1 MTDNRMKDRVKVM
14 LGTPAE
20 TETSEHAMVGP
31 NPRFPDQALQVLTM
45 AQRTA
50 EEHVATAHH
59 QADKIR
65 TDAQAAAEQIARDAQ
80 VHAHNVRRE
89 ADKVLFEA
97 RQASEQM
104 ARDARARTE
113 EAQQNVEK
121 IISAAREQAAT
132 VASEAHHEAEQ
143 LKAAAQL
150 RYDDVVGSLGSRRES
165 LQQQI
170 EALEAFDREYRS
182 RLTHFMQGQL
192 RSLWVDQPQ
201 VTGELVAPAP
211 PPPPAHAAQVEGQ
224 HAADENAEGPQ
235 QQPQQQQAAV
245 AQEHTPNGFVPAQRP
260 GHEEAAAVAA
270 DDSEDDEAETGER

>member
-1 MTDNRMKDRVKVM
+1 MTDNRMKDRVRVM

-20 TETSEHAMVGP
+20 TETSEHAMVAP
-31 NPRFPDQALQVLTM
+31 SPRFPDQALQVLTM

-97 RQASEQM
+97 RQASEQL

-113 EAQQNVEK
+113 EAQANAEK
-121 IISAAREQAAT
+121 ILADAREQAAT
-132 VASEAHHEAEQ
+132 VADEARQTAEQ

-150 RYDDVVGSLGSRRES
+150 RYDDVVGSLGSRREG

-170 EALEAFDREYRS
+170 EALERFDREYRS
-182 RLTHFMQGQL
+182 RLTTFMQGQL
-192 RSLWVDQPQ
+192 RALWVDQPQ
-201 VTGELVAPAP
+201 VVGELESPE
-211 PPPPAHAAQVEGQ
+211 PPPPAHAAPEEPPAPV
-224 HAADENAEGPQ
+224 
-235 QQPQQQQAAV
+235 V
-245 AQEHTPNGFVPAQRP
+245 QEHTPNGFVPAQRP
-260 GHEEAAAVAA
+260 AHEHAAAEQHEQDEEADA
-270 DDSEDDEAETGER
+270 DGR